1 MRFLSLFSFLLLFQF
16 SFTND
21 NNKIDLPP
29 YLYQNNSNW
38 VDSILNQMSIDEKI
52 AQSFFV
58 AANSHSLEETEDFF
72 REVDSLIIN
81 YKVGGLIFFRSSPKK
96 IKQLV
101 ERYQNISKV
110 PFYELS
116 FQYIS
121 SLNSIIKVNVNI
133 NYLI

>member
-1 MRFLSLFSFLLLFQF
+1 MEFEIYD
-16 SFTND
+16 ND

-72 REVDSLIIN
+72 REMGTKELQDL
-81 YKVGGLIFFRSSPKK
+81 GLDPDAIR
-96 IKQLV
+96 IKLDQIM
-101 ERYQNISKV
+101 EWND
-110 PFYELS
+110 P
-116 FQYIS
+116 
-121 SLNSIIKVNVNI
+121 NI
-133 NYLI
+133 NPTSNK